1 MYGLTMR
8 RRHRAGILSH
18 MKRQVTA
25 TEARA
30 KLCELLRDVEAG
42 DEIEIT
48 RRGRPVVRLTRA
60 TGQRALKDMFAALL
74 RATPVRTSS
83 TAPANAGTRSEP

>member
-1 MYGLTMR
+1 
-8 RRHRAGILSH
+8 

-30 KLCELLRDVEAG
+30 KLCELLRYVEAG

-48 RRGRPVVRLTRA
+48 RRGQPVVRLTRA
-60 TGQRALKDMFAALL
+60 TGPRVLKGMFRRVARTAAADDEL
-74 RATPVRTSS
+74 SS
-83 TAPANAGTRSEP
+83 TGIRWNAQ